1 MKKINPKDLIPSYN
15 IIDIRK
21 RELYLKGHIYNAKNI
36 SMDLLIDMPD
46 KYLDKNEVYY
56 IYCTSGYKS
65 QKCCK
70 LLEIQGYNVVDVV
83 GGYEDYIK

>member
-36 SMDLLIDMPD
+36 SMDLLVDMPD